1 MTSPRTTLDHLLQRR
16 DLSEVEAGVLLRS
29 LTTSELDAAMAG
41 ALLAALRAKGVTAA
55 EVRGFAN
62 AMRSLARQP
71 ALPIGLDAIDIVGT
85 GGDASGSLNLST
97 GAALLA
103 AACGLPV
110 VKHGNR
116 SISSR
121 SGSADLIEALGF
133 TLPLDETQ
141 AAECFAAT
149 GFTFLFAP
157 YFHPAMKALAPI
169 RAALGI
175 RTVFNLLGPL
185 TNPAAPRFR
194 LIGAYD
200 AATAEL
206 MAGTLAGM
214 EIERAW
220 VVHGAAG
227 WDEATP
233 VGPFLAFDV
242 THDGIRRCEI
252 DPREFKLAPCAL
264 GELAGGDAAANLAA
278 LLEVF
283 EGGDR
288 GAHCAALT
296 LQCGL
301 ALFIAG
307 RAASIQAGIDQARTT
322 LDSGRAQQ
330 WLLRL
335 RHFAAGGR

>member
-1 MTSPRTTLDHLLQRR
+1 VTSARHTLDTLVQGR
-16 DLSEVEAGVLLRS
+16 DLAEAEAAALLKL
-29 LTTSELDAAMAG
+29 LTTSELAPAMAG
-41 ALLAALRAKGVTAA
+41 ALLTALRAKGVTPA
-55 EVRGFAN
+55 EVRGFAG
-62 AMRSLARQP
+62 AMRSLARRPELP
-71 ALPIGLDAIDIVGT
+71 AGLDAIDIVGT

-97 GAALLA
+97 GAALLT

-133 TLPLDETQ
+133 SLPLDETQ
-141 AAECFAAT
+141 AAQCFAAT

-157 YFHPAMKALAPI
+157 YYHPAMQALAPI

-214 EIERAW
+214 DIERAW

-233 VGPFLAFDV
+233 IGPFLAFDV
-242 THDGIRRCEI
+242 TRAGIRRYEI
-252 DPREFKLAPCAL
+252 DPREFMLAPCRSSD
-264 GELAGGDAAANLAA
+264 LAGGDAAANLAA
-278 LLEVF
+278 MLEVF
-283 EGGDR
+283 EGRDR
-288 GAHCAALT
+288 GPHFAALT

-307 RAASIQAGIDQARTT
+307 RAASVQAGIDSARTAV
-322 LDSGRAQQ
+322 DSGRAQE
-330 WLLRL
+330 
-335 RHFAAGGR
+335 